1 MIALL
6 EAEVSKRKLTNV
18 SARVADGQALPFE
31 DGRFDAGFSMFGLM
45 FFPDRRRGYS
55 ELLRVLKPGGRA
67 LVSSWAPAEESP
79 LMRTMLGAVNAV
91 DPNVPKPV
99 RDPLGLENP
108 EVLKG
113 ELEAAGFRD
122 VGVEPVTRSPAL
134 SGSAEE
140 MWTRMARSSAPLVL
154 LRKRLGEEEWRRG
167 SERALAYL
175 ERVLREHTGEFSTTA
190 LLGYGTKPS

>member
-1 MIALL
+1 MRA
-6 EAEVSKRKLTNV
+6 
-18 SARVADGQALPFE
+18 
-31 DGRFDAGFSMFGLM
+31 MF
-45 FFPDRRRGYS
+45 
-55 ELLRVLKPGGRA
+55 
-67 LVSSWAPAEESP
+67 
-79 LMRTMLGAVNAV
+79 GAVNAV
-91 DPNVPKPV
+91 DPNVPKPQ

-134 SGSAEE
+134 AGSAEE

-154 LRKRLGEEEWRRG
+154 LRKRLGEDEWRRG